1 MTKEINNDEKIRAL
15 NIIRDFAHDYS
26 INPKEVYPMDQVYK
40 NIIRGHQIKIFRTD
54 LLSSYFDYL
63 KKNNPF
69 YKEFKAISL
78 LVLENIA
85 YLDLKENPALE
96 NLRKNYA
103 SKVMEKYIYKTGP
116 ENVAEQIEKAYYGK
130 ILNKPITEA
139 FLVRELF
146 YELFSI
152 KTKSTTEII
161 ENLDEIFE
169 KHFVFERFKDDK
181 ALFDQMIKE
190 EKAQDFSNKENLAE
204 YKDEYIDEQFLIG
217 SAEFTGNIF
226 LEDKKEDLNKKL
238 ISFKDEN
245 ALKLQKNDFIED
257 FYGKSIISEERQASL
272 EKKVCQGIHKDKKLY
287 FTKGDYTEKPN
298 AKFNK
303 KNRGK
308 QREKNKKYIEN
319 NLAINNRSINDLV
332 KTIKNAI
339 LNYEDEAISQKNYGI
354 INSSKVWRA
363 PVLKDYN
370 VFEKDEYDQ
379 NVKLMVDLVLDG
391 SASQIK
397 RQELV
402 ANQAYIIAKAMDK
415 ADIPIRISSF
425 SSLKDHTVFNVYRD
439 FFHKN
444 QNENIFSYFAAGSNR
459 DGLAFKTLHQIIKSE
474 NKEGYKRIIIVLS
487 DGKPHDEKHAI
498 NTIRNTVKDQYVDK
512 VAVDD
517 TAKEVRNI
525 KKDGISL
532 LGVFTG
538 QDEDVENA
546 KLIYNKDFCRIK
558 NIDNFSKI
566 VSIFLKNQ
574 IAQ

>member
-1 MTKEINNDEKIRAL
+1 MTKEINSDEKIRAL
-15 NIIRDFAHDYS
+15 NIIRDFAKDYK
-26 INPKEVYPMDQVYK
+26 INPKEIYPMDQVYK
-40 NIIRGHQIKIFRTD
+40 NIIRGVQIKIFRTD

-63 KKNNPF
+63 KMDNPF
-69 YKEFKAISL
+69 YKEFRLISL

-85 YLDLKENPALE
+85 YQDLKGNLAIED
-96 NLRKNYA
+96 LRKNYA
-103 SKVMEKYIYKTGP
+103 KKVMEKYKYKSGL
-116 ENVAEQIEKAYYGK
+116 ENVAEQIEKAYYGQ
-130 ILNKPITEA
+130 ILGKPIKEA
-139 FLVRELF
+139 TLVRELY

-152 KTKSTTEII
+152 KTRSTTEVI
-161 ENLDEIFE
+161 ENLDDIF
-169 KHFVFERFKDDK
+169 KKYFVFERFKDDT
-181 ALFDQMIKE
+181 ALFEQMIKD
-190 EKAQDFSNKENLAE
+190 EKAKDFSDKDKPNE

-226 LEDKKEDLNKKL
+226 LEEKKEDLNKNL

-245 ALKLQKNDFIED
+245 SQKIQKNEFIED
-257 FYGKSIISEERQASL
+257 FYGKSIISEKDQAAL

-287 FTKGDYTEKPN
+287 FTKGDYTDKPN

-303 KNRGK
+303 KNRDK
-308 QREKNKKYIEN
+308 QKDKNKKYIEN
-319 NLAINNRSINDLV
+319 NLAINNRSVNDLV

-339 LNYEDEAISQKNYGI
+339 LNYEDQDISQKNYGI

-370 VFEKDEYDQ
+370 VFEKDEFDQ

-391 SASQIK
+391 SASQIE

-402 ANQAYIIAKAMDK
+402 ANQAYIIARAMDR
-415 ADIPIRISSF
+415 ADIPIRITSF
-425 SSLKDHTVFNVYRD
+425 STLKDHTVFNIYRD
-439 FFHKN
+439 FDEKN
-444 QNENIFSYFAAGSNR
+444 KNENIFSYFAAGSNR
-459 DGLAFKTLHQIIKSE
+459 DGLAFRSLHQIIKNE
-474 NKEGYKRIIIVLS
+474 NKEDFKRIIIVLS
-487 DGKPHDEKHAI
+487 DGKPHDEKQAI
-498 NTIRNTVKDQYVDK
+498 NTIRNKVKDQYIDK

-517 TAKEVRNI
+517 TAKEIRNI
-525 KKDGISL
+525 KKDGISV

-546 KLIYNKDFCRIK
+546 KLIYNRDFCRIK